1 MPLETH
7 KTQSDDPRIW
17 QMSPRR
23 TLDLSQVFL
32 GRREVQMTRN
42 PSAFRTCLPPPGRD
56 QQAAS
61 ADASCSRGLHDEAVT
76 TTALPYPIFTR
87 VCCGTGTSRASMPR
101 VVVSRPRL
109 PGCLEC
115 LDELYERPEI
125 R

>member
-1 MPLETH
+1 MPLEAH

-32 GRREVQMTRN
+32 GRREPCN
-42 PSAFRTCLPPPGRD
+42 IK
-56 QQAAS
+56 
-61 ADASCSRGLHDEAVT
+61 GLHDEAVT
-76 TTALPYPIFTR
+76 TTALPYPIFTW